1 MTIRFSDEV
10 EADFPFDAEAVG
22 REVIETAL
30 SIEEFPYEAEV
41 DLTLTDDEAIHELN
55 RTYRSIDRATDVL
68 SFPLI
73 EYPSAGDF
81 SELEDCD
88 DFFSPESGEA
98 LLGDIVI
105 SVDHVREQA
114 ESFGHSLKR
123 EYAFLIC
130 HSMLHLM
137 GYDHMEDDER
147 IEMEAEQKR
156 IMEALQINRDT
167 VED

>member
-88 DFFSPESGEA
+88 DFFSPESGEIGRA
-98 LLGDIVI
+98 
-105 SVDHVREQA
+105 HV
-114 ESFGHSLKR
+114 
-123 EYAFLIC
+123 
-130 HSMLHLM
+130 
-137 GYDHMEDDER
+137 
-147 IEMEAEQKR
+147 
-156 IMEALQINRDT
+156 
-167 VED
+167 

>member
-30 SIEEFPYEAEV
+30 SIEGFPYEAEV

-98 LLGDIVI
+98 MLGDIVI

>member
-22 REVIETAL
+22 REVIEAAL

-98 LLGDIVI
+98 MLGDIVI

>member
-1 MTIRFSDEV
+1 M
-10 EADFPFDAEAVG
+10 
-22 REVIETAL
+22 
-30 SIEEFPYEAEV
+30 
-41 DLTLTDDEAIHELN
+41 TLTDDEAIHELN

-98 LLGDIVI
+98 MLGDIVI

>member
-30 SIEEFPYEAEV
+30 SIAGVPYEAEV

-98 LLGDIVI
+98 MLGDIVI